1 LNTPAFLPS
10 LALRLTPRLGINGV
24 GPSEPSLPLR
34 SCCNLQSLPASRRRR
49 KAARTLAVDRGSY
62 PLLKLGYIKN
72 FSEKLKKLLMIHRRS
87 SLGRAIGPPSPIR
100 PATLATER
108 LATPYPDG
116 SLTRWTAPASP
127 WRTRGY
133 STSKGQKGGEATGR
147 LGLSAL
153 NQVFCSI
160 DLRPPEAPAH
170 G

>member
-1 LNTPAFLPS
+1 M
-10 LALRLTPRLGINGV
+10 
-24 GPSEPSLPLR
+24 
-34 SCCNLQSLPASRRRR
+34 LPALAHRLWPFR
-49 KAARTLAVDRGSY
+49 KPAVTAGGLVRASEILAADKASY
-62 PLLKLGYIKN
+62 PLLNISYMKYL
-72 FSEKLKKLLMIHRRS
+72 SEKLKKLLMIHRRS
-87 SLGRAIGPPSPIR
+87 LLNRAIGPPSPIR

-133 STSKGQKGGEATGR
+133 STSKGQEGGEATGR

-160 DLRPPEAPAH
+160 DPRPPEATAH